1 MKKIILSIVVFSMFC
16 ICEKSVSA
24 ISSDFKFVIDEIGV
38 PQYNVKGKEI
48 NEDIYNVYNMFIYG
62 SPTQVTSSEQRWKS
76 LSTGKWCY
84 GKSVYTGSGTR
95 GEYAVLGYDYSGN
108 IVYNYYFPLDR
119 VTSTPVVKWQFLN
132 ISDALAS
139 WETGAKYYTSE
150 QIDYMKNSK
159 WWFQNISGG
168 KNDPY
173 DQIEY
178 NLTAV
183 QVGLN
188 KVRLETPA
196 TWKTKG
202 SVFTQRRTESGG
214 IGWANFMIPPMS
226 ADAKVESNISCDLDF
241 TLTEIEDEIVIPI
254 SFGAELKELS
264 KYAKAEHVKDITSVL
279 YYNDKEVARISG
291 SKITSV
297 GNEYML
303 VITRDKIPQNKIYLF
318 NLKVR
323 SYVKTEFSAD
333 GLLQDEKEVTVTVN
347 VEPKIIIPLS
357 KSDLKVL
364 SKSQDKWVVSPLA
377 QNNETITA
385 ESQGITE
392 AGRALLILNTINK
405 KEVTLGD
412 ISDINV
418 YIDGVKVESSNVE
431 VMKSKEDYLLVKLL
445 LPTSLNTTLYGWKS
459 LREEKQNYFEIDLNK
474 ILTRCEEPHKLEL
487 KYIVKGKEYV
497 KELLFDTID
506 DYISNMNND
515 VLNFL
520 SVTKFGNEQYLLDIL
535 EE

>member
-1 MKKIILSIVVFSMFC
+1 MKKIVLSLMVFSMVYFC
-16 ICEKSVSA
+16 GSSVSA

-76 LSTGKWCY
+76 FSTGKWCY
-84 GKSVYTGSGTR
+84 GKSVYTGSGIR
-95 GEYAVLGYDYSGN
+95 GEYSILGYDYSGN

-119 VTSTPVVKWQFLN
+119 VTSTPILQWKFLN
-132 ISDALAS
+132 VTGALES
-139 WETGAKYYTSE
+139 WNNAAKYYSSE

-159 WWFQNISGG
+159 WWFQNISDG
-168 KNDPY
+168 KNNPY
-173 DQIEY
+173 NQIEY
-178 NLTAV
+178 NLTAM

-196 TWKTKG
+196 TWKTRG
-202 SVFTQRRTESGG
+202 SVYIERRTESGG
-214 IGWANFMIPPMS
+214 IGWAIFMIQPMS
-226 ADAKVESNISCDLDF
+226 ADAKVESNISCDLKF
-241 TLTEIEDEIVIPI
+241 TLAATEEEILIPI
-254 SFGAELKELS
+254 YFGAELKELS
-264 KYAKAEHVKDITSVL
+264 KYAKAEHVKDITSIL

-357 KSDLKVL
+357 ESDLKVL
-364 SKSQDKWVVSPLA
+364 SKNQDKWVVSPLA
-377 QNNETITA
+377 QNNETII
-385 ESQGITE
+385 SQSLGFTE
-392 AGRALLILNTINK
+392 AGRSLLIQNTIDK
-405 KEVTLGD
+405 KVANLGD
-412 ISDINV
+412 ISNVEV
-418 YIDGVKVESSNVE
+418 YIDGIKIESNKVEVL
-431 VMKSKEDYLLVKLL
+431 KSKEEFLLVKLS
-445 LPTSLNTTLYGWKS
+445 LPINLNTTLYGWKS
-459 LREEKQNYFEIDLNK
+459 LRYEKQNYFEIDLNK
-474 ILTRCEEPHKLEL
+474 ILTRRTEPHKLQL
-487 KYIVKGKEYV
+487 KYIVKGEEYV
-497 KELLFDTID
+497 EELLFDTID

-520 SVTKFGNEQYLLDIL
+520 SVTKFGNEQYLADML